1 MYFKIQ
7 KKERKETKKKKRKEP
22 KTHHKTFP
30 QLTCYELE
38 QSVMENIPFP
48 AQSKG

>member
-7 KKERKETKKKKRKEP
+7 KKERKETNKKKET
-22 KTHHKTFP
+22 KTHLKTFP
-30 QLTCYELE
+30 QLNCYELE